1 MQHSHT
7 VNATFVDD
15 AAKRIHAMLYVHS
28 FSQHDAIA
36 ASSGHMK
43 QRLSE

>member
-1 MQHSHT
+1 MQHSHA
-7 VNATFVDD
+7 VNATFVDE
-15 AAKRIHAMLYVHS
+15 AAKPIHAVLYVHS

-36 ASSGHMK
+36 AASGHMK